1 MKFPPG
7 IVSVLSAAVLC
18 LFASCAVGTN
28 TTNSTSLKPPCCQT
42 LKPNAVFTDRSIYQL
57 DSEWISDV
65 GRKIKLGVF
74 AGRPQV
80 VALFFTHCEYAC
92 PIIVNDLRRIEA
104 ALPERLRD
112 RVDFLLVSIDTERDT
127 PEVLHAYRE
136 SRKLPLA
143 HWSLLHGGAE
153 DVRELAALLGVNY
166 RKDARGQYAHSNTIT
181 LLNARGE
188 IVRQLNGL
196 NQDIAPF
203 VQTIEKTLHD

>member
-1 MKFPPG
+1 MKPG
-7 IVSVLSAAVLC
+7 A
-18 LFASCAVGTN
+18 T
-28 TTNSTSLKPPCCQT
+28 
-42 LKPNAVFTDRSIYQL
+42 FTDRSLYQL
-57 DSEWISDV
+57 DSEWTSDV

-74 AGRPQV
+74 EGKPQV

-104 ALPERLRD
+104 ALPQKIRD
-112 RVDFLLVSIDTERDT
+112 RVDFLLVSIDNERDT

-136 SRKLPLA
+136 SRKLPLS

-166 RKDARGQYAHSNTIT
+166 RKDVRGQYAHSNVIT

-188 IVRQLNGL
+188 IVRQLIGL

-203 VQTIEKTLHD
+203 VQMIEKTLKD

>member
-1 MKFPPG
+1 
-7 IVSVLSAAVLC
+7 
-18 LFASCAVGTN
+18 
-28 TTNSTSLKPPCCQT
+28 
-42 LKPNAVFTDRSIYQL
+42 
-57 DSEWISDV
+57 V

-74 AGRPQV
+74 EGKPQV

-104 ALPERLRD
+104 ALPPKIRD
-112 RVDFLLVSIDTERDT
+112 RVDFLLISIDTERDT
-127 PEVLHAYRE
+127 PEVLRAYRE

-196 NQDIAPF
+196 NQDVAPF
-203 VQTIEKTLHD
+203 VQTIEKTLKD

>member
-1 MKFPPG
+1 MKLPLSM
-7 IVSVLSAAVLC
+7 VLVLSTAVLPV
-18 LFASCAVGTN
+18 FSSCAAGTN
-28 TTNSTSLKPPCCQT
+28 TTNTASAKPPCCQEM
-42 LKPNAVFTDRSIYQL
+42 KPGAIFTDRSLYQL
-57 DSEWISDV
+57 DSEWTSDV

-74 AGRPQV
+74 EGRPQV

-104 ALPERLRD
+104 ALPEKIRD
-112 RVDFLLVSIDTERDT
+112 RVDFLLVSMDDERDT
-127 PEVLHAYRE
+127 PAVLHAYRE
-136 SRKLPLA
+136 SRKLPVA

-166 RKDARGQYAHSNTIT
+166 RKDVRGQYAHSNTIT

-196 NQDIAPF
+196 NQEVAPF
-203 VQTIEKTLHD
+203 VQAIEKSLND

>member
-1 MKFPPG
+1 MKLPTRLVP
-7 IVSVLSAAVLC
+7 VLSAAVLC
-18 LFASCAVGTN
+18 LFASCAAGTSS
-28 TTNSTSLKPPCCQT
+28 TNRASAKPPCCQE
-42 LKPNAVFTDRSIYQL
+42 LKPGAAYSDRSLYQL
-57 DSEWISDV
+57 DSEWTSDV

-74 AGRPQV
+74 EGRPQV

-104 ALPERLRD
+104 ALPQKLRD
-112 RVDFLLVSIDTERDT
+112 RVDFLLITIDTERDT

-136 SRKLPLA
+136 SRKLPVA

-166 RKDARGQYAHSNTIT
+166 RKDARGQYAHSNVLT

-196 NQDIAPF
+196 NQDVAPI

>member
-1 MKFPPG
+1 MKLLR
-7 IVSVLSAAVLC
+7 ISVAGLGAAV
-18 LFASCAVGTN
+18 FSVFGSCADGTN
-28 TTNSTSLKPPCCQT
+28 TTNIASTKPPCCQEM
-42 LKPNAVFTDRSIYQL
+42 KPGAVYTDRSLYQL
-57 DSEWISDV
+57 DSEWTSDV

-74 AGRPQV
+74 EGRPQV

-104 ALPERLRD
+104 ALPQKLRD
-112 RVDFLLVSIDTERDT
+112 RVDFLLVSIDHERDT
-127 PEVLHAYRE
+127 PEVLHVYRE
-136 SRKLPLA
+136 SRKLPVA

-203 VQTIEKTLHD
+203 VQTIEKTLKD